1 MSLDADAITD
11 RRRLKRRLFL
21 WRFGAI
27 VAVAVAL
34 IALLAQEGVLPHR
47 AQIARVEISGLITDD
62 REMQKL
68 LKTLGDDRAVK
79 AVILSIDSP
88 GGTTTG
94 AEALYTSVRKLAAK
108 KPVVATLGTVAA
120 SGGYIAALSAD
131 HIVARGNTLTG
142 SIGVLFEWAQFS
154 GLLDKIGVEMQEVK
168 SAPLKAEPNPFH
180 KPSPEAIAAT
190 RDLIASSY
198 DWFLDLVAERRKL
211 DAATARKLGDGRVY
225 TGWQAIENR
234 LVDEIGGEEQAVQW
248 LAKVH
253 NVPAN
258 LPVQDWQPE
267 RPEDGIGLFGARA
280 LGEAL
285 ATGVAV
291 LAGKTLQSKRLT
303 LDGLTSLWHPDP
315 R

>member
-225 TGWQAIENR
+225 TGWQAVENR

-258 LPVQDWQPE
+258 LPVQDWLPE

-285 ATGVAV
+285 ATGIAV